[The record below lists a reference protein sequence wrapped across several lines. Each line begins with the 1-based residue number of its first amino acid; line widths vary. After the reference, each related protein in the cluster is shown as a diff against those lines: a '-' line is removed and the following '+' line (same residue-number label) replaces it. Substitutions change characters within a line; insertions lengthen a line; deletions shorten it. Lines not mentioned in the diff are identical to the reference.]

1 MNNLISEDYL
11 MHYGVKGMKWGVRRF
26 QNYDGTRIKKAGS
39 AAKKYASKKVYN
51 SERSAYKR
59 SKSMS
64 DEQLRAANKRYQ
76 LEQQYRQNVRTD
88 VRDSRSYVGKQLNKS
103 GSILVSAAV
112 GAAAGGAGAMIG
124 KKILNEASTMDIG
137 ALIAWLGAR

>member
-11 MHYGVKGMKWGVRRF
+11 MHYGIKGMKWGVRRF

-39 AAKKYASKKVYN
+39 AAKKYASKKAYN

>member
-1 MNNLISEDYL
+1 
-11 MHYGVKGMKWGVRRF
+11 MHYGIKGMKWGVRRF

-39 AAKKYASKKVYN
+39 KAKKYVSKRTYN
-51 SERSAYKR
+51 SEKSTYKR

-64 DEQLRAANKRYQ
+64 DEELRSANRRYQ

-88 VRDSRSYVGKQLNKS
+88 VRDSRSYVRKQLNKS
-103 GSILVSAAV
+103 GGILVSAAI

-124 KKILNEASTMDIG
+124 KRILNEASTMDIR

>member
-11 MHYGVKGMKWGVRRF
+11 MHYGIKGMKWGVRRF

-103 GSILVSAAV
+103 GGILVSAAI

-124 KKILNEASTMDIG
+124 KRILNEASTMDIG

>member
-1 MNNLISEDYL
+1 MYQDETYL
-11 MHYGVKGMKWGVRRF
+11 MHHGIKGMKWGVRRF
-26 QNYDGTRIKKAGS
+26 QNYDGTRIRNARTAVKN
-39 AAKKYASKKVYN
+39 YASKKNYN

-59 SKSMS
+59 SKTMS
-64 DEQLRAANKRYQ
+64 NEELKAANKRYQ

-103 GSILVSAAV
+103 GGILVSAAV

-124 KKILNEASTMDIG
+124 KKILKEATTMDMA

>member
-11 MHYGVKGMKWGVRRF
+11 MHYGIKGMKWGVRRY

-124 KKILNEASTMDIG
+124 KRILNEASTMDIG

>member
-1 MNNLISEDYL
+1 MYQDENYL
-11 MHYGVKGMKWGVRRF
+11 MHYGIKGMKWGVRRF

-39 AAKKYASKKVYN
+39 AAKKYVSKKTYN

-64 DEQLRAANKRYQ
+64 NEELKAANKRYQ

-88 VRDSRSYVGKQLNKS
+88 VRDSRSYVRKQLNKS
-103 GSILVSAAV
+103 GGILVSAAI

-124 KKILNEASTMDIG
+124 KRILSEASTMDIG

>member
-11 MHYGVKGMKWGVRRF
+11 MHYGIKGMKWGVRRF